1 MINLNPDP
9 LDIDEF
15 IYLEMIDTVAYDWR
29 EENNYKNFF
38 ETISSSELPIS
49 SKNKKIDKN
58 ITNNIRYE
66 YTFTMNSEGKS
77 EKKKKNK
84 DLVEE
89 SIEDDKKKEILHS
102 EKLIFSVIRT
112 MAYIFVFDYYDSK
125 SFKDIKDFAKKLVD
139 FEDGEKRKNPNY
151 EPSVKAFICNKYPF
165 DTENIITLVQEKNEK
180 EYEHFSLYDRD
191 KKALDYVE
199 ELKQVFSSLWDLK
212 EHDKEEEKR
221 IENLTKKSLFFT
233 NTKWNKGV
241 TQCFEII
248 FKRIYRNEALWRR
261 TQYEKPLNKDEDKNK
276 KYISQDSININN
288 NQSSSKFYSCFC
300 FGRRGEEANSLK
312 QEIIVEDQDHFF
324 NHNESSDEEESNMT
338 FKAPDLENQKQI
350 NKDLKIAG
358 MKETEENKEHKS
370 TCNIL

>member
-9 LDIDEF
+9 MDIDEF

-38 ETISSSELPIS
+38 ETISSCELPIS

-66 YTFTMNSEGKS
+66 YTFTINAEGKS
-77 EKKKKNK
+77 DKKKKNK
-84 DLVEE
+84 DMVEE
-89 SIEDDKKKEILHS
+89 SIEDDKKKEILQS

-112 MAYIFVFDYYDSK
+112 MAYIFVFDYYDLK
-125 SFKDIKDFAKKLVD
+125 SFKDIKDFAKKLGD

-165 DTENIITLVQEKNEK
+165 DTDNCITLVQEKNEK

-221 IENLTKKSLFFT
+221 IEILTKKSLFFT

-241 TQCFEII
+241 TECFEII
-248 FKRIYRNEALWRR
+248 FKRIYRNEALWKR
-261 TQYEKPLNKDEDKNK
+261 TQYEKHLNKDEDKNK
-276 KYISQDSININN
+276 KYISQDSTNINN

-324 NHNESSDEEESNMT
+324 NQNVSSDEEESNMT
-338 FKAPDLENQKQI
+338 FKAPDLENQKQV
-350 NKDLKIAG
+350 NKDLKNAG
-358 MKETEENKEHKS
+358 LKEAEDNKEQKS
-370 TCNIL
+370 TCNVL